1 MNGYEEKIIPVN
13 FKLNGWY
20 FGNILIGG
28 LLGMLI
34 IDSATGA
41 MWIIDN
47 KAGVNE
53 TLVPSVS
60 GTVMNE
66 SPELK
71 IIDIKDVPEY
81 MKGNI
86 KKIN

>member
-1 MNGYEEKIIPVN
+1 
-13 FKLNGWY
+13 
-20 FGNILIGG
+20 
-28 LLGMLI
+28 MLI
-34 IDSATGA
+34 IDPATGA

-53 TLVPSVS
+53 TLVPSAS

-71 IIDIKDVPEY
+71 II
-81 MKGNI
+81 
-86 KKIN
+86 